1 MCYIH
6 IVNIILS
13 NQELISKAKH
23 VLLDIVGDVPLH
35 PDSMMVGGT
44 IRDIMLG
51 RTPQDIDITT
61 PDTTGFVEELSN
73 KGFTHVLMDSD
84 RDIHRMV
91 KEGTHV
97 DITLLKERAEIDLL
111 TRDFAINSIGII
123 IKNWKIIDPQRG
135 IPDLSK
141 GIIRTL
147 NEERFINDPL
157 RMIRAF
163 RLAAELSFN
172 IDPVTLRMITKNAH
186 LINKPSKERI
196 RDELCRTL
204 AVQGSF
210 NLIEKLKQS
219 HLLERI
225 LPELA
230 KLNLTPT
237 GKAHITGLTEHLL
250 WTYKYFEDVM
260 NNLDDVLLEYS
271 DSARELLCKKIS
283 GGHSLLVLTK
293 LAALLHDVGKP
304 KTMTNDKDV
313 HFIGHDDVGAEM
325 IASRMKILRFSSAEI
340 EVTSTLIRQ
349 HMRPHNLAKLDK
361 VTRRAVYRFFR
372 DLGDLSIPCLLI
384 ALADA
389 YATEML
395 SWGLLEAY
403 ADFMRSMVAA
413 AKEIGKPKPLLSGDD
428 IINKLKLKPGP
439 IIGQIQSDLL
449 EAQALKNVSTKDDAF
464 SFIKERYD
472 SNEYNS

>member
-13 NQELISKAKH
+13 NRELISKAKD
-23 VLLDIVGDVPLH
+23 VLVDIIGDVPLH
-35 PDSMMVGGT
+35 PESMMVGGT

-51 RTPQDIDITT
+51 RTPQDIDIAT
-61 PDTTGFVEELSN
+61 PDTSGFVGVLSD
-73 KGFTHVLMDSD
+73 KGFTHVLLDSE

-91 KEGTHV
+91 KKDTHV
-97 DITLLKERAEIDLL
+97 DITPLNERAEIDLL
-111 TRDFAINSIGII
+111 TRDFAINAIGIVI
-123 IKNWKIIDPQRG
+123 RTWQVLDPQRG

-141 GIIRTL
+141 GIVRAL

-163 RLAAELSFN
+163 RLAAELNFN

-210 NLIEKLKQS
+210 NLIEKLKRS
-219 HLLERI
+219 HLLDRI

-230 KLNLTPT
+230 KLNLTPI
-237 GKAHITGLTEHLL
+237 GKPHITGLTEHLL
-250 WTYKYFEDVM
+250 WTYKYFEDIM
-260 NNLDDVLLEYS
+260 NNLDDVLLGHS
-271 DSARELLCKKIS
+271 DSARELLCKEVS
-283 GGHSLLVLTK
+283 GGHTLLVLTK

-304 KTMTNDKDV
+304 KTMTHDDDV
-313 HFIGHDDVGAEM
+313 HFIGHEDVGSEM
-325 IASRMKILRFSSAEI
+325 IASRMKILRFSTAEI
-340 EVTSTLIRQ
+340 DVTSTLIKH
-349 HMRPHNLAKLDK
+349 HMRPHNLAKLDT
-361 VTRRAVYRFFR
+361 VSRRAVYRFFR
-372 DLGDLSIPCLLI
+372 DLGDLAIPCLLI

-395 SWGLLEAY
+395 SWGSLEAY
-403 ADFMRSMVAA
+403 AEFMRTMITASE
-413 AKEIGKPKPLLSGDD
+413 EIGKPKPILSGDE

-439 IIGQIQSDLL
+439 IIGQLQSDLL
-449 EAQALKNVSTKDDAF
+449 EAQALKIITTKQDAF
-464 SFIKERYD
+464 SFIQERYD
-472 SNEYNS
+472 SYEDKS